1 MQKYTKGFL
10 LHPRKKKRINRA
22 RDISRNLCGSG
33 PGILGSGRWFSPFT
47 HFFFKKKVKVEQG
60 ENEKL
65 WNFHIFCD
73 ISFIISKCIYD
84 NFQNKSWN
92 ETYEKS
98 KVGHN
103 LERSGLHVTP
113 HPLSLFSLYYVDFCG
128 FLFVCLQYCWQC
140 FLSVRQDVVDATES
154 EHYWLLLSAIHC
166 HTVPNIAI
174 HYHKLPYIAIWGTSP
189 NLKII
194 NTVL

>member
-1 MQKYTKGFL
+1 MWKRTQYPGKWQMVFSF
-10 LHPRKKKRINRA
+10 HP
-22 RDISRNLCGSG
+22 
-33 PGILGSGRWFSPFT
+33 
-47 HFFFKKKVKVEQG
+47 FFMKKVKVEQG

-73 ISFIISKCIYD
+73 ISFIIPKCIYD

-154 EHYWLLLSAIHC
+154 EHYWLLLSGPCLAWTVLC
-166 HTVPNIAI
+166 VPHTVPEPQFENNN
-174 HYHKLPYIAIWGTSP
+174 G
-189 NLKII
+189 
-194 NTVL
+194 NT